1 VTQYDVDI
9 RSSLTTKNLHVL
21 FSNVLG
27 LFYLIVI
34 AFRRFSADLNFR
46 RPQHV

>member
-9 RSSLTTKNLHVL
+9 RSSLTTKKPTRAFFKCFRLILPNCHR
-21 FSNVLG
+21 FSK
-27 LFYLIVI
+27 
-34 AFRRFSADLNFR
+34 FSADLNFR